1 MAPRSVAPLL
11 CLFLMG
17 CSAPSDPVGLSLTA
31 ADSSLATVLVALHEA
46 DVDAFLSKESDT
58 FVPDHTRRDSVL
70 QHYGLDEASFG
81 HLMQLKSADP
91 ERFVAIYN
99 RALDIASGRK

>member
-1 MAPRSVAPLL
+1 
-11 CLFLMG
+11 MG
-17 CSAPSDPVGLSLTA
+17 CSAPSDPAGLSLTS

-46 DVDAFLSKESDT
+46 DVDAFLSMESDT
-58 FVPDHTRRDSVL
+58 FVPDHLRRDSVL
-70 QHYGLDEASFG
+70 QRYGLDEVSFG

-99 RALDIASGRK
+99 RALDIASGRE